1 MSANIINKSGTTST
15 FIPGGTGGSGKRAS
29 VTFYGTKDESVIDN
43 PITFM
48 LNDSSVTISNIYGDD
63 IIPDVG
69 DRIIYS
75 EPNKTYSLYIS
86 NKESDYYDVTISEEW
101 NTQHHTELEE
111 TDISGISLSVTCV
124 NSHRQEY
131 SGFRYNIVKDISNL
145 NAIVTETIPQEAR
158 LQKKEELNVSSVCGF
173 TFNIT
178 STNGLPLGKYKLQME
193 FVTDWSSPGM
203 DTRIAKKFQQPK
215 IYSNKQD
222 YDASTGEKCTL
233 RGYVTNYSCKG
244 STETYNNDN
253 RICPYCGLEYAEII
267 WTGKWWKKYCFNCGK
282 YDPIPENPDIIS
294 DNFDDEKLDNFEVT
308 IKDYTEG
315 EGEISYTT
323 TKYIPIDVIKNAYNA
338 NHPYKCILY
347 LYVDGTKTNQKEKI
361 YMKDLSDTIN
371 TSVREADTRVIN
383 AKSAESDNPSASFE
397 FNDTKYNR
405 DTELAPGAKFGYNIK
420 LEIGT
425 RKFKKCTYII
435 KIENKVKYLSSAIQD
450 THYMFYIRGNSEDKH
465 QTFKLTLNFT
475 IKNYNDTWIGVS
487 PWYIYARQV
496 NENRLLLS
504 DNNDTWNTISK
515 TYGSSEIYNSGIINE
530 LFYGWQTTGSNN
542 KLILTGVKKGCVE
555 FQLLHNMEI
564 FYRFKY
570 AFDLT
575 RIELEPEE
583 TEETE

>member
-1 MSANIINKSGTTST
+1 MPANIINKSGTTST

-63 IIPDVG
+63 IIPDIG

-101 NTQHHTELEE
+101 NTQQHTELEE
-111 TDISGISLSVTCV
+111 TDISDISLSVTCV

-173 TFNIT
+173 TFNIA

-203 DTRIAKKFQQPK
+203 DTRIAKKFQQPN

-222 YDASTGEKCTL
+222 YNANTGEKCTL

-371 TSVREADTRVIN
+371 TSVVRDTDTRVVN
-383 AKSAESDNPSASFE
+383 YRSAEDDDPSASFS
-397 FNDTKYNR
+397 FNETKYNN
-405 DTELAPGAKFGYNIK
+405 DTVLYPGAKFGYNIK
-420 LEIGT
+420 LEIGDISLGHAKYT
-425 RKFKKCTYII
+425 FRI
-435 KIENKVKYLSSAIQD
+435 NSKYLESLLQD
-450 THYMFYIRGNSEDKH
+450 THYMFYIRGNSENEN

-475 IKNYNDTWIGVS
+475 INNYQNTSTNVLNR
-487 PWYIYARQV
+487 WYIYACQIYKTDNDEV
-496 NENRLLLS
+496 LKELLKDS
-504 DNNDTWNTISK
+504 DNDTWNYLSSFSGTQDHPKINHLFNSWQNEGKSSLTIR
-515 TYGSSEIYNSGIINE
+515 
-530 LFYGWQTTGSNN
+530 
-542 KLILTGVKKGCVE
+542 GVKKGLVE
-555 FQLLHNMEI
+555 FRILQKFRGTSVPAYFN
-564 FYRFKY
+564 
-570 AFDLT
+570 LT
-575 RIELEPEE
+575 SITLERETPE
-583 TEETE
+583 